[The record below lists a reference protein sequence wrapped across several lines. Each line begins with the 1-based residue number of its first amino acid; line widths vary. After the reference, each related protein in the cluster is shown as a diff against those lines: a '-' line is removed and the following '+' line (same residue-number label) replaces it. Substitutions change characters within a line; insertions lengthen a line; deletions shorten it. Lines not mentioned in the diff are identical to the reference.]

1 MDNKVLVIG
10 DSCYDVFIY
19 GKSDRLCPDAPVPV
33 FIPEKTVSNGGMALN
48 VYENIKSIYSDVDIE
63 TNKTQII
70 KTRYVE
76 SKNNHM
82 FLRVDSEKTKL
93 ERIGNV
99 KDIRFDL
106 YSAVI
111 ISDYCKGY
119 LEEDDIKYICEN
131 NDNVFI
137 DTKRVLGEYCV
148 NAKIIKINEVE
159 YNNNL
164 IKCDVLGK
172 LEEKLVVTLGNNGC
186 KYQNNNF
193 PVDDVDIKDMVGA
206 GDSFISGLVI
216 KYLETN
222 DMIESIKFANECA
235 TLVVQHKGVNK
246 IGDLL

>member
-1 MDNKVLVIG
+1 MKVLVIG

-172 LEEKLVVTLGNNGC
+172 LEEKLIVTLGNNGC